1 MGHTLSQPEL
11 TKVRVALSDPF
22 NDFPVD
28 YDYIASEVRG
38 VDPHI
43 LYEILYSEVAPVCY
57 SNIAA
62 ALPTVW
68 TGFDPDSL
76 NAMIEERRAAR
87 QNNWLRRQFDKL
99 LVRWLE
105 YNYGYIWKEI
115 APRL

>member
-1 MGHTLSQPEL
+1 MGYSLNQSEL
-11 TKVRVALSDPF
+11 TKIRVALSDPF

-28 YDYIASEVRG
+28 YDYIASQVKG
-38 VDPHI
+38 VDPQTLH
-43 LYEILYSEVAPVCY
+43 EILYSEVAPVCFT
-57 SNIAA
+57 NIAA

-87 QNNWLRRQFDKL
+87 KNNWFRRQFDKL

-115 APRL
+115 VSRL

>member
-1 MGHTLSQPEL
+1 MEHFLSQPEL
-11 TKVRVALSDPF
+11 TKIRVALSDPF

-28 YDYIASEVRG
+28 YDYIARQVRG
-38 VDPHI
+38 VDPQT

-57 SNIAA
+57 TNIAA

-76 NAMIEERRAAR
+76 NAMIEERYAAR
-87 QNNWLRRQFDKL
+87 RNNWFRRQFDKL

-115 APRL
+115 VSRL